1 MCVASAPVRRVVIK
15 GEFLF
20 PKGRL
25 VIYTLAVLAD
35 HVADPATVLTVVATH
50 KATAS
55 NTTGKHTHRTPR
67 AKHIAL
73 MPWYL
78 NQTPIVFRI
87 TLSVATLV

>member
-25 VIYTLAVLAD
+25 VIYTLAVL
-35 HVADPATVLTVVATH
+35 ADPATVLTVVATH

-78 NQTPIVFRI
+78 NQTAIVFRI